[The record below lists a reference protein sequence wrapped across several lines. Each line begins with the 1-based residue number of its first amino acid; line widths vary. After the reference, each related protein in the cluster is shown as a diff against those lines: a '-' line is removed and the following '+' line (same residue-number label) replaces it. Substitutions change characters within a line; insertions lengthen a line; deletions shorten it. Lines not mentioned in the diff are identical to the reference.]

1 MKLTTNKWYR
11 FECQAARDQWL
22 SQAIE
27 IIPNVLIPQAC
38 LHAQALKLNTNTNCI
53 NYRTKIR
60 EDYYY
65 LYELYTWTSDNK
77 YVEENMEPDMIT
89 KHYIDNTPKYGYYE
103 SNNPLID
110 DYVSKTIKQL
120 RDKYRAERH
129 EIIEASLVGKAAR
142 NYLNALT
149 LQQAVSLKPELES
162 LVPFDSLSDAEQ
174 RHLRRIGEQEDKE
187 VDELRA
193 RMRNLQYL
201 VSIADTYEQKEK
213 LFKKYGI
220 LDTKVKTTT
229 NKIKKSK

>member
-1 MKLTTNKWYR
+1 MKITPNKWYR

-22 SQAIE
+22 SQALE
-27 IIPNVLIPQAC
+27 IIPDVLINQSC

-60 EDYYY
+60 GDYYH

-77 YVEENMEPDMIT
+77 YVEENMEPIMGTMLDA
-89 KHYIDNTPKYGYYE
+89 DSASKYGYYE
-103 SNNPLID
+103 NSNPLID

-120 RDKYRAERH
+120 RDKYRAERD

-149 LQQAVSLKPELES
+149 LQPTISIIPELQS
-162 LVPFDSLSDAEQ
+162 LVPFDSLSDVEQ
-174 RHLRRIGEQEDKE
+174 RQIRRIGEQEDKE
-187 VDELRA
+187 IDELRA

-201 VSIADTYEQKEK
+201 ISIADTYEQKEK

-220 LDTKVKTTT
+220 LDTEVKTIID
-229 NKIKKSK
+229 KIKKSK

>member
-1 MKLTTNKWYR
+1 MKITPNKWYR
-11 FECQAARDQWL
+11 FECKAAKDQWL
-22 SQAIE
+22 SQALE
-27 IIPNVLIPQAC
+27 IIPDVLINQSC

-60 EDYYY
+60 KDYYH

-89 KHYIDNTPKYGYYE
+89 KQQYGYYE

-120 RDKYRAERH
+120 RDKYRAERD

-149 LQQAVSLKPELES
+149 LKQVGSIIPDLQS
-162 LVPFDSLSDAEQ
+162 LVPFDSLSDVEQ
-174 RHLRRIGEQEDKE
+174 RQIRRIGEQEDKE
-187 VDELRA
+187 IDELRA

-201 VSIADTYEQKEK
+201 ISIADTYEQKEK

-220 LDTKVKTTT
+220 LDSEVKTITD
-229 NKIKKSK
+229 KIKKSK

>member
-1 MKLTTNKWYR
+1 MKITPNKWYR
-11 FECQAARDQWL
+11 FECKAAKDQWL
-22 SQAIE
+22 SQALE
-27 IIPNVLIPQAC
+27 IIPDVLINQSC

-60 EDYYY
+60 KDYYH
-65 LYELYTWTSDNK
+65 LYELYTWTSDNN
-77 YVEENMEPDMIT
+77 YVEENMEPDMLT
-89 KHYIDNTPKYGYYE
+89 KHQYGYYE

-120 RDKYRAERH
+120 HDKYRAERD
-129 EIIEASLVGKAAR
+129 EIIEASVVGKAAK

-149 LQQAVSLKPELES
+149 LQQPFSVKPELQS
-162 LVPFDSLSDAEQ
+162 LVPFDSLSDVEQ
-174 RHLRRIGEQEDKE
+174 RQIRRISEQEDKE

-201 VSIADTYEQKEK
+201 ISIADTYEQKEK

-220 LDTKVKTTT
+220 LDTDVKTIID
-229 NKIKKSK
+229 KIKKSK